1 LEEEGRR
8 GLEGGGRGGEEE
20 EEGKREIRC
29 DIGIFTTDFD
39 LGDGRVVFVQWEEG

>member
-1 LEEEGRR
+1 M
-8 GLEGGGRGGEEE
+8 GGGGGGEGE

-39 LGDGRVVFVQWEEG
+39 LGELFSFSGGKADL